1 MAPNQKLNNDRQK
14 LIGIIK
20 KTVLHK
26 SDDYKSL
33 SDIGDEHWISY
44 TLYNYK
50 EIADMICNI
59 LILEKNL
66 LDKSNKNKALSDTD
80 LFIETRLYRE
90 LKDYCINY
98 HIKISK
104 KLDEWVKDDEFLKK
118 LSITYIA
125 CDSRISNFNNETCN
139 GLLHLSQFN
148 KIAFKWIW
156 DLYGRY
162 INQNT
167 GNDDIRKIKNFN
179 DYITKTK
186 TQFYAPNTNKPIK
199 YVNVG
204 QLVRAVYSNIS
215 NEYIESICHEK
226 NKKIHSK

>member
-1 MAPNQKLNNDRQK
+1 MPPNQKLNNDRQR
-14 LIGIIK
+14 LISIIK

-33 SDIGDEHWISY
+33 SNIGDEHWISY

-50 EIADMICNI
+50 EIADMICNT
-59 LILEKNL
+59 LIHQKDL

-80 LFIETRLYRE
+80 LLSETCLYRE
-90 LKDYCINY
+90 LKDYCINH

-104 KLDEWVKDDEFLKK
+104 TLSEWVKDDEFIEK
-118 LSITYIA
+118 LRITYIA
-125 CDSRISNFNNETCN
+125 CDSQISNFNNETCN
-139 GLLHLSQFN
+139 GLLHISQFN
-148 KIAFKWIW
+148 KIAFKWLW
-156 DLYGRY
+156 FLYDKY
-162 INQNT
+162 INENVCA
-167 GNDDIRKIKNFN
+167 DFN

-186 TQFYAPNTNKPIK
+186 TQFYTPNTNKPIK

-215 NEYIESICHEK
+215 NEYIKSEY
-226 NKKIHSK
+226 NQKKYSNLFKIKWKLQK